1 MPRAV
6 ESIDGRARQTSTKKT
21 NCGVYINI
29 NVDACTGEWLCR
41 VGCCQ
46 RLWFSLVTL
55 YSVCFAAEAR
65 VTTSSHLHNHGLAS
79 PDTQAIVV
87 QQELSVA
94 LLHSIQEWAQCG
106 LVMTAIRQL
115 VQLELGVPFL
125 SGDNKKKVCRCT
137 LTEL

>member
-6 ESIDGRARQTSTKKT
+6 QSIAVGRQTRTKKT

-29 NVDACTGEWLCR
+29 NVDAHTGEWLSG

-55 YSVCFAAEAR
+55 CLVYFAAEAR
-65 VTTSSHLHNHGLAS
+65 VTTSSHLHNHALAS
-79 PDTQAIVV
+79 PDTQARVV
-87 QQELSVA
+87 QQELSAA
-94 LLHSIQEWAQCG
+94 LVSSIQGWTQCG
-106 LVMTAIRQL
+106 LATTAIRQL

-125 SGDNKKKVCRCT
+125 CSDTKKKVR
-137 LTEL
+137 